1 MHVLITR
8 PRSDGESLKAKF
20 EQLGWRATLEPL
32 IEIVPNAIAR
42 SDIQDA
48 GTLIATS
55 RNALRS
61 LAASPALQA
70 ALARPLLAVGPGTA
84 ALARQLGFKDIVEGD
99 GTGVSLVP
107 EIVRLSKTNARTFIH
122 LAGDV
127 LAFDLAAALASERI
141 PIRALT
147 VYRSIAARTFTP
159 QVAEA
164 LRNGDIDVVALMSP
178 RTAETWARL
187 AGSLSPSVDF
197 SALTYACLSE
207 NVAKALSVR
216 LPAQNIVIAD
226 RPNLDELFVVLKR
239 LAAQPEPG

>member
-8 PRSDGESLKAKF
+8 PRSDGESLKAKI

-32 IEIVPNAIAR
+32 IEIVPNAIAP

-70 ALARPLLAVGPGTA
+70 ALALPLLAVGPGTA

-107 EIVRLSKTNARTFIH
+107 EIVRLSKTNAGTFIH

-127 LAFDLAAALASERI
+127 LAFDLAAALAPERI
-141 PIRALT
+141 PIRTLI

-178 RTAETWARL
+178 RTAETWAQL